1 MSRLHRSFIVAA
13 ILLLGIVGTTL
24 LLTSLI
30 IFLNT
35 SWRETLNAINPTALL
50 ENWSQFRLGCVML
63 ITLVVVMWRMTN
75 WRTVQ

>member
-30 IFLNT
+30 VLLNT

-50 ENWSQFRLGCVML
+50 ENWAQFILACVML
-63 ITLVVVMWRMTN
+63 VTLGVVVWRMTN
-75 WRTVQ
+75 WRKVQ